1 MAIRLA
7 SAIGEQRDKN
17 PYEGMGDAIAKQG
30 AGIVDA
36 LGKNIV
42 KKEKAAAEEQ
52 ALKKLIS
59 RSIKVKPL
67 DNALPKDRQE
77 YEDYANQGV
86 YEISKAS
93 LDKKVRPAELEKM
106 QRDFI
111 QGLEQRQYLYQRDYK
126 RMLKLLEDKESG
138 GVLVENF
145 ENFITGKDF
154 APKSEESGMP
164 LNTDWKPTNEA
175 ANLNTP
181 YFDKSLQERLATNI
195 DDEYS
200 KRTSRVAPNIKET
213 VKDVFSSEFDP
224 DIYVTKTQNSLGG
237 FDFSKDEKRI
247 QNDADRYAVK
257 MVGETNYG
265 KNHVLTKSA
274 MEQQAVTALLNSG
287 FRGEELAK
295 EIPNLVYEMARGQYI
310 EMANAAADDRMKN
323 QKEEPY
329 RKPTKESGSGINIS
343 VGGGGETKQWR
354 ISAPKNLNLRT
365 GHTTITTTDPKT
377 KEKIT
382 KPGKAG
388 ELTKYDYFSIQT
400 VSTGE
405 NPKKISF
412 GDYSDVQLNGV
423 LKNPKTGEIDYVK
436 ITQPATDYKK
446 AKVIFAKIKD
456 PSDLD
461 DIKNNIG
468 EDIFDKA
475 IGLGKYA
482 TKKAEPK
489 KESNKSTSQKS
500 QVIQGKTIPAG
511 GVPKYSKS
519 TGKLIGYELNG
530 EKYKF

>member
-36 LGKNIV
+36 LGKNIA

-52 ALKKLIS
+52 DLKKLIS

-126 RMLKLLEDKESG
+126 RMRKLLEDKESG

-213 VKDVFSSEFDP
+213 VKDVFSAEFNP

-247 QNDADRYAVK
+247 QNDADGYAVK

-295 EIPNLVYEMARGQYI
+295 EIPNL
-310 EMANAAADDRMKN
+310 D
-323 QKEEPY
+323 
-329 RKPTKESGSGINIS
+329 
-343 VGGGGETKQWR
+343 
-354 ISAPKNLNLRT
+354 
-365 GHTTITTTDPKT
+365 
-377 KEKIT
+377 
-382 KPGKAG
+382 
-388 ELTKYDYFSIQT
+388 
-400 VSTGE
+400 
-405 NPKKISF
+405 
-412 GDYSDVQLNGV
+412 
-423 LKNPKTGEIDYVK
+423 
-436 ITQPATDYKK
+436 
-446 AKVIFAKIKD
+446 
-456 PSDLD
+456 
-461 DIKNNIG
+461 
-468 EDIFDKA
+468 
-475 IGLGKYA
+475 
-482 TKKAEPK
+482 
-489 KESNKSTSQKS
+489 
-500 QVIQGKTIPAG
+500 
-511 GVPKYSKS
+511 
-519 TGKLIGYELNG
+519 
-530 EKYKF
+530 